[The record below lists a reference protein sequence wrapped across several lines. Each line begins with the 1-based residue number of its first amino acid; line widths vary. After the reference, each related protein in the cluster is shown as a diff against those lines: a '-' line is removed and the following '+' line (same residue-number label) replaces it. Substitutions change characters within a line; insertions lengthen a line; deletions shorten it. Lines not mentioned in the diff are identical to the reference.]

1 LIGGRV
7 TTKRKAGLGRGLEA
21 LIPTEPDSGDHPT
34 YLELP
39 VDAIKPNPDQPRSR
53 FDDETLAELAAS
65 ITEVGVLQPIV
76 VSRDQDGTLY
86 LIAGERRWRAA
97 RKAGLVTIPAVVRGA
112 TGETTL
118 AEALVENVQRQ
129 DLTPLEEAHAYKQ
142 LLENTGMSQEQ
153 VAERVGKSR
162 PAVSNT
168 LRLLQLPGTV
178 QRMIDNGALSAG
190 HARALIGLE
199 DEKYAV
205 YLAEKASSEGWSVR
219 QVEDA
224 VRDRRDMGRPQPA
237 TTVRQVRPVEI
248 IELEKRLS
256 DKLGSKVKINYRN
269 QKGKVEIKFA
279 SLEDLERI
287 YRTLS

>member
-1 LIGGRV
+1 M

-21 LIPTEPDSGDHPT
+21 LIPTDSDAGDHPT
-34 YLELP
+34 YLEVP
-39 VDAIKPNPDQPRSR
+39 VDGIRPNPDQPRSR
-53 FDDETLAELAAS
+53 FDDDTLEELAAS
-65 ITEVGVLQPIV
+65 IREVGVLQPVV
-76 VSRDQDGTLY
+76 VSREDDGTLY

-97 RKAGLVTIPAVVRGA
+97 RRAGLRTIPAVVRGA
-112 TGETTL
+112 TGDTTL
-118 AEALVENVQRQ
+118 VEALVENVQRQ

-142 LLENTGMSQEQ
+142 LLENTGMNQDQ

-168 LRLLQLPGTV
+168 LRLLQLPGAV
-178 QRMIDNGALSAG
+178 QRMIDAGTLSAG
-190 HARALIGLE
+190 HARALLGLT
-199 DEKYAV
+199 DEKYSV
-205 YLAEKASSEGWSVR
+205 YLAEKAAKEGWSVR

-224 VRDRRDMGRPQPA
+224 VRERREMERPPVA
-237 TTVRQVRPVEI
+237 TRVRQIRPVEI

-256 DKLGSKVKINYRN
+256 DRLGSKVKIEYRN
-269 QKGKVEIKFA
+269 EKGKVEIRFA

>member
-1 LIGGRV
+1 
-7 TTKRKAGLGRGLEA
+7 
-21 LIPTEPDSGDHPT
+21 LIPIEPERDDEPT
-34 YLELP
+34 YLEVP
-39 VDAIKPNPDQPRSR
+39 VEGIKPNPDQPRSR
-53 FDDETLAELAAS
+53 FDDETLEELAAS
-65 ITEVGVLQPIV
+65 ITSVGVLQPV
-76 VSRDQDGTLY
+76 VLSRAEDGTLY

-97 RKAGLVTIPAVVRGA
+97 RKAGLTTIPAVIRGA

-118 AEALVENVQRQ
+118 VEALVENLQRQ

-142 LLENTGMSQEQ
+142 LLENTGMSQDA

-178 QRMIDNGALSAG
+178 QRMIDNGSLSAG
-190 HARALIGLE
+190 HARALLGLE

-205 YLAEKASSEGWSVR
+205 YLAEKASHEGWSVR
-219 QVEDA
+219 QMEDA
-224 VRDRRDMGRPQPA
+224 VRARKETGLAPAA
-237 TTVRQVRPVEI
+237 TTVRVVRPVEI

-256 DKLGSKVKINYRN
+256 ERLGSRVKITYRN
-269 QKGKVEIKFA
+269 EKGKVEIRFG

>member
-1 LIGGRV
+1 M
-7 TTKRKAGLGRGLEA
+7 TAKRKPGLGRGLEA
-21 LIPTEPDSGDHPT
+21 LIPTDAESGDHPT
-34 YLELP
+34 YVEVP
-39 VDAIKPNPDQPRSR
+39 VDSIKPNPDQPRSR
-53 FDDETLAELAAS
+53 FDDETLNELAAS

-76 VSRDQDGTLY
+76 VSRDEDGSLY

-97 RKAGLVTIPAVVRGA
+97 RKVGLTTIPAVVRGA
-112 TGETTL
+112 TGDTTL
-118 AEALVENVQRQ
+118 VEALIENVQRQ

-142 LLENTGMSQEQ
+142 LLENTGMNQDQ

-178 QRMIDNGALSAG
+178 QRMIDSGSLRAG
-190 HARALIGLE
+190 HARALLGLE

-205 YLAEKASSEGWSVR
+205 YLAEKASREGWSVR
-219 QVEDA
+219 QIEDA
-224 VRDRRDMGRPQPA
+224 VRDRREMDQPGTA
-237 TTVRQVRPVEI
+237 RKVKELRPVEI

-256 DKLGSKVKINYRN
+256 ERLGSRVKINYRN
-269 QKGKVEIKFA
+269 QKGRVEIRFG